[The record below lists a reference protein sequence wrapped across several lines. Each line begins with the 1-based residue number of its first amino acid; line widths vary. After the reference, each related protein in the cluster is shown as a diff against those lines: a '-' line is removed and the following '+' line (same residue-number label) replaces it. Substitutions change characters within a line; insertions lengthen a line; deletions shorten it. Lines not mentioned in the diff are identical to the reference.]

1 MPLEK
6 ALCFN
11 EPFLGKGNRQEK
23 PPLAFYFQLLMTVT
37 TATEQSLPLVRVRVR
52 CPKRVQAEG
61 IIARVGPTAG
71 WCLIRRGQPGR
82 TALQGNSCGIAH
94 CQDTGAGLG
103 RLNLEKV
110 IHQGEAQMK
119 RVKIIPS
126 LEKWQHGPL
135 YG

>member
-52 CPKRVQAEG
+52 CPKGFRQKESLPGWVLLMDGALSGEG
-61 IIARVGPTAG
+61 
-71 WCLIRRGQPGR
+71 
-82 TALQGNSCGIAH
+82 S
-94 CQDTGAGLG
+94 
-103 RLNLEKV
+103 
-110 IHQGEAQMK
+110 QGEQPS
-119 RVKIIPS
+119 RVTPV
-126 LEKWQHGPL
+126 G
-135 YG
+135 